1 MLVRSRSVRLAAA
14 LAALTLTAAACGDDD
29 DSDVDASAQETTEAT
44 DDSGAAD
51 PYGGPSET
59 TEATDDAAAAGG
71 AAVEVGDSDLGEILT
86 SDGMTLYIFTP
97 DDGGASTC
105 YDDCAATWPPLIA
118 EGDVTVGEG
127 LDSAMFATVAR
138 DDGSEQV
145 TVDGWPLYFF
155 ANDGAPG
162 DVNGQGLGGN
172 WWVVGPDGAAIM
184 E

>member
-1 MLVRSRSVRLAAA
+1 MLVRSRSVRIVAA

-44 DDSGAAD
+44 EDSGAAD

-59 TEATDDAAAAGG
+59 TEATDDAAAGG

-86 SDGMTLYIFTP
+86 SGGMTLYIFTP

-118 EGDVTVGEG
+118 EGDVTVGED